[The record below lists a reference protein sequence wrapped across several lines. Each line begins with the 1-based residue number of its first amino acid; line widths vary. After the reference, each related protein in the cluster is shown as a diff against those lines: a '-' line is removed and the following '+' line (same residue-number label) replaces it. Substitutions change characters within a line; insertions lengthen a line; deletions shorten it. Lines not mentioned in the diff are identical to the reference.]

1 MRTILSFGE
10 RRLVVARFAHNG
22 RVVRL
27 TPVALALAAIV
38 TLAVGSA
45 SATRTRAA
53 APDLTTARAFAV
65 QVAVP
70 GQAGASAAPVS
81 APPDAV
87 GVGGSFAYPAEGT
100 VVNAGSVTSGAFASP
115 GSSATS
121 SASAQVSTVSIF
133 GGDVTVGTAIAK
145 AKASATSKKS
155 AADSSGSGVTGLVI
169 QGAAVTPGVGTS
181 FPLGDWGTVVTL
193 QQGLTSLDTK
203 GSPGTRAFVTAV
215 QVTLTADHYGYPA
228 GTSVMVGYAEAAA
241 KAVIAEK
248 PAPNH
253 NRRAKAPPRAVKKHA
268 QKKPKAP
275 PVAPEKPSLTIRPPP
290 DVTPRLTAGGYVF
303 PVYGPS
309 SFGDSFGAPR
319 GDLASGWHHGVDV
332 FGQIG
337 EPLLAVADGTVFSV
351 GWNDIGGYRL
361 WLRDKAGNEFYYAHL
376 SAYSPFAVN
385 GRQVKAGTVLGFMGN
400 TGDAAT
406 TPYHLHFEIH
416 PVGLLYLGYDGAVN
430 PYTYLLA
437 WQHLR
442 DVDFAQV
449 AGWAPPVS
457 PTSAAPKPGAILLS
471 QTDISTADGLDPG
484 SLQRTLKQ
492 AAKQSNRG

>member
-1 MRTILSFGE
+1 MIA
-10 RRLVVARFAHNG
+10 VARLA
-22 RVVRL
+22 
-27 TPVALALAAIV
+27 PVAVALAAIV
-38 TLAVGSA
+38 ALAVGPA

-70 GQAGASAAPVS
+70 GQPGASAAPVS

-87 GVGGSFAYPAEGT
+87 GVGGSFAYPTDGS
-100 VVNAGSVTSGAFASP
+100 VVNAGSVTSGAFANP

-121 SASAQVSTVSIF
+121 SASAEVATVSIF
-133 GGDVTVGTAIAK
+133 GGDVTVSTVVAK
-145 AKASATSKKS
+145 ANASATTKKS
-155 AADSSGSGVTGLVI
+155 AADSSGSGVTGLVV
-169 QGAAVTPGVGTS
+169 QGQAVTPGVGTS
-181 FPLGDWGTVVTL
+181 FPLGGWGTVVTL

-203 GSPGTRAFVTAV
+203 GSPGNRSFVTGV
-215 QVTLTADHYGYPA
+215 QVTLTVDHYGYPA
-228 GTSVMVGYAEAAA
+228 GTSVMIGYAEAGA
-241 KAVIAEK
+241 KAVIAQK

-253 NRRAKAPPRAVKKHA
+253 NRRAKAPARKSKKHA
-268 QKKPKAP
+268 KKPKAAP
-275 PVAPEKPSLTIRPPP
+275 PVAPEKPSLTVRPPP

-309 SFGDSFGAPR
+309 SFSDTFGAVR
-319 GDLASGWHHGVDV
+319 GDIVSGWHHGDDI

-385 GRQVKAGTVLGFMGN
+385 GNQVKAGTVLGFMGN
-400 TGDAAT
+400 TGDAVT

-430 PYTYLLA
+430 PTSYLTA
-437 WQHLR
+437 WQHLQ
-442 DVDFAQV
+442 DVEFAQV
-449 AGWAPPVS
+449 AGWAPPIS
-457 PTSAAPKPGAILLS
+457 PTSTAPKPGAILLS